1 MYGVRKAVANTAAGC
16 ALCLGAVVAMT
27 LPATIATAGTGVDGT
42 IAWLE
47 DQGVVRAATPDDCP
61 VAPAGDSP
69 GDLSGSTTPIPDPCP
84 DWLSVGDP
92 HADSSAIIVVTPG
105 TDDGTLYP
113 RIKSMR
119 AGRETIVVDYPEAL
133 APLISG
139 RSGAALP
146 IFAPTYDQSR
156 DIAVDNNLTVMQE
169 FQKLAPTAPHV
180 VYTGYSQ
187 GAEALG
193 NAAEQAVASGTIDTA
208 NSHIILIADPR
219 SPWGLKAWAAE
230 QPLVGAFFEA
240 FGAESNGARDPGAT
254 GNQLPVTSVIV
265 VGDPVANFQWVWY
278 RPVSSLLVDAA
289 GFITIHSGM
298 GADNYG
304 NLIDYNQ
311 EPTTLYSQDGNTT
324 YLVYQPDHHPL
335 TMLAM
340 LVNDELGIGYD
351 TADVARW
358 DKVNNTF
365 YPLQGPA
372 VDNAAV
378 PVVTSPNQRPTPSP
392 QARTGA
398 APDTAASPGVN
409 SPPSETVAPSET
421 TATQQNSDLTAPTT
435 SGRHRAPD
443 APGDDQTS
451 AIQTGTTQ
459 TGSTGT
465 AQSPADQPA
474 PAGGRHR
481 LQGSGRHSDTG
492 AMASGTAISGTA
504 TSGTAGTETSGTTG
518 TVGAGE
524 GSAGDGGPGDG
535 ASGAAN
541 AG

>member
-1 MYGVRKAVANTAAGC
+1 MYGVRKAVASTAAGC
-16 ALCLGAVVAMT
+16 ALCLGAVVPMT
-27 LPATIATAGTGVDGT
+27 LSATTAAAGAGVDGT

-61 VAPAGDSP
+61 VAPAGDSS
-69 GDLSGSTTPIPDPCP
+69 GDQSGATTPIPDPCP

-92 HADSSAIIVVTPG
+92 HADRSAIIVVTPG

-113 RIKSMR
+113 RIKGMR
-119 AGRETIVVDYPEAL
+119 AGRETIVIDYPEAL
-133 APLISG
+133 APLTSG
-139 RSGAALP
+139 RSGAVLP

-156 DIAVDNNLTVMQE
+156 DIAVANNLTVMRE

-193 NAAEQAVASGTIDTA
+193 NAAEQAVGSGSIDTA
-208 NSHIILIADPR
+208 SSHIILISDPR

-254 GNQLPVTSVIV
+254 GDQLPVTSVIV

-304 NLIDYNQ
+304 DLIDYSQ

-358 DKVNNTF
+358 DKVNNAF

-378 PVVTSPNQRPTPSP
+378 PVVISPDQRTASSP
-392 QARTGA
+392 QARTA
-398 APDTAASPGVN
+398 SAPDTAAPLGDTA
-409 SPPSETVAPSET
+409 PPSQPAPPSQTAPLSQAVAPSET
-421 TATQQNSDLTAPTT
+421 TAPQQDSALTAPTT
-435 SGRHRAPD
+435 AGRHRAPE
-443 APGDDQTS
+443 APGGDQTS
-451 AIQTGTTQ
+451 TTQTGTTQ
-459 TGSTGT
+459 TGSAGTGE
-465 AQSPADQPA
+465 QSPADQPEQG
-474 PAGGRHR
+474 GGRHR
-481 LQGSGRHSDTG
+481 LQGSGRHADTV
-492 AMASGTAISGTA
+492 
-504 TSGTAGTETSGTTG
+504 TSGTTG
-518 TVGAGE
+518 TATTGTADATDG
-524 GSAGDGGPGDG
+524 GSGDGGSGDG
-535 ASGAAN
+535 ASGATN

>member
-1 MYGVRKAVANTAAGC
+1 MYGVRKAVASTAAGC
-16 ALCLGAVVAMT
+16 ALCLGAVVPMT
-27 LPATIATAGTGVDGT
+27 LSATVAHAGVDS
-42 IAWLE
+42 
-47 DQGVVRAATPDDCP
+47 VVRGLVDSEVVSYAFADDCP
-61 VAPAGDSP
+61 VP
-69 GDLSGSTTPIPDPCP
+69 PDADDTSINPDCP
-84 DWLSVGDP
+84 DWLGTHDP
-92 HADSSAIIVVTPG
+92 HADRSTIIVVTPG

-113 RIKSMR
+113 RIKGMR
-119 AGRETIVVDYPEAL
+119 AGRETVVVNYPQSL
-133 APLISG
+133 APLTSG
-139 RSGAALP
+139 QSGAILP
-146 IFAPTYDQSR
+146 IFAPPYDQSR
-156 DIAVDNNLTVMQE
+156 DVAVEGNVAVMKA
-169 FQKLAPTAPHV
+169 FLDSGLGTHV

-193 NAAEQAVASGTIDTA
+193 NAAEQAVASGSIDTA
-208 NSHIILIADPR
+208 NSHIILISDPR

-304 NLIDYNQ
+304 DLIDYSQ

-351 TADVARW
+351 TADLARW
-358 DKVNNTF
+358 DKVNNAF

-378 PVVTSPNQRPTPSP
+378 PVVTGPDQRPTPSP
-392 QARTGA
+392 QARMA
-398 APDTAASPGVN
+398 ATPDTAASPGDN
-409 SPPSETVAPSET
+409 SAPSET
-421 TATQQNSDLTAPTT
+421 TAPEQDSALTAPTT
-435 SGRHRAPD
+435 SGRHRAPE

-451 AIQTGTTQ
+451 ATQTGTTQ
-459 TGSTGT
+459 TGTTGT
-465 AQSPADQPA
+465 TQSPAEQPA
-474 PAGGRHR
+474 QGGGRHR
-481 LQGSGRHSDTG
+481 LQGSGRHADTG
-492 AMASGTAISGTA
+492 TPTPARRPRVRRPRVRPARQRRVQEQQARSAQVTGEQVAGAQATALRAPPT
-504 TSGTAGTETSGTTG
+504 
-518 TVGAGE
+518 
-524 GSAGDGGPGDG
+524 PGDLTHHP
-535 ASGAAN
+535 ADCRLRP
-541 AG
+541 